1 MRYIK
6 RYNEGVFDIF
16 KKKEK
21 EEMEVYRDSKNINDI
36 VITFLN
42 DNNYSLYENDQYGDY
57 DKNRPKFKINSNY
70 TVDLDGNIKITKT
83 EMSKVEIGF
92 LKNNPKSLNDKIYK
106 KSFNFYTKEFG
117 KIELPV
123 SFNKVSG
130 NFNVDLLHLEDM
142 RLFPKHVGG
151 NLEAS
156 GTYISTLKGCPEYV
170 GGDVVLGSRGHLWDS
185 PDLLRSL
192 EYCPKYIG
200 GNLDVY
206 GMGIYTF
213 EHFPKKLVGDFLCE
227 SNPIYS
233 LWILLNMDR
242 DNIELFNDFDPVRES
257 KIQNG
262 KPILYLDVMESL
274 LNELNITYRDSV
286 LFNINKYGI
295 KFYEKLYY
303 SYDVFDSSD
312 KKLSERDVR
321 EFCNRVMPKDD
332 DSFEL

>member
-6 RYNEGVFDIF
+6 RYNEGILDIF
-16 KKKEK
+16 KKKK
-21 EEMEVYRDSKNINDI
+21 EQEMEVYKDPKNINDL
-36 VITFLN
+36 VTTFLT
-42 DNNYSLYENDQYGDY
+42 DNNYNLYENDRYGDY
-57 DKNRPKFKINSNY
+57 DKKRPRFKINDNY
-70 TVDLDGNIKITKT
+70 TLDLEGDIKITNT
-83 EMSKVEIGF
+83 QMNTREI
-92 LKNNPKSLNDKIYK
+92 KSINDKVAK
-106 KSFNFYTKEFG
+106 KSFSFYKKEYG
-117 KIELPV
+117 KLELPI
-123 SFNKVSG
+123 SFNKVGG
-130 NFNVDLLHLEDM
+130 NFNVDRLHLVDM

-156 GTYISTLKGCPEYV
+156 STYITSLKGCPEYV
-170 GGDVVLGSRGHLWDS
+170 GGNFIIQSRGHLWDS
-185 PDLLRSL
+185 PNLLRSL

-321 EFCNRVMPKDD
+321 EFFQRVIPKDD
-332 DSFEL
+332 DSFEF